1 MGKWERSIWIIAVV
15 LLVGALLGGGIG
27 ARCGADTSADES
39 IELLMDVYNIIQ
51 KNYVSKPKDEQI
63 AKGAI
68 KGMLKSLDDEH
79 SYFMPKQQYQDFQS
93 DIKGKFFGVG
103 IEITMKG
110 GTLTIVSPIEGTPG
124 YRAGLKPRDQIIKID
139 DKSTKDMSMM
149 DAVHNIRGKKG
160 TPVVLTINRPVM
172 DEPFD
177 VEIVRDEIKIR
188 SLEWK
193 MINDDIAYIRLK
205 SFRMNAA
212 KEMRNSITKVFAQK
226 AKGVIFDLRGNPG
239 GLLQAA
245 IQISDFFLKEGTI
258 VSTKGRK
265 KAHEIVHRAHQQN
278 TLLGNEI
285 PVFVLINEGSA
296 SASEI
301 VAGALKDNKRATI
314 YGTNSFGKASV
325 QKLFRIP
332 NESGAI
338 RLTIARY
345 YTPSGKLIHD
355 NGIEPNVTIKPMTFR
370 KDDKEGLKKLLKEN
384 LLRKFLKAH
393 PNAQYNDK
401 TINQFSAFLKR
412 KGVQVSDI
420 TARYLLKREMIL
432 KSPLY
437 DLEFDNQ
444 LRRAIKDMKAK
455 L

>member
-15 LLVGALLGGGIG
+15 LLTGALLGGGIG
-27 ARCGADTSADES
+27 ARCDANGSTDES

-51 KNYVSKPKDEQI
+51 KNYVDKPKAEQL
-63 AKGAI
+63 AEGAI

-110 GTLTIVSPIEGTPG
+110 DTLTIVSPIEGTPG

-139 DKSTKDMSMM
+139 GKSTKDMSMM

-160 TPVVLTINRPVM
+160 TPVVLTINRPAM

-177 VEIVRDEIKIR
+177 VEIIRDEIKIR

-193 MINDDIAYIRLK
+193 MIDDDIAYIRLK

-212 KEMRNSITKVFAQK
+212 KEMRSTLTKVFAQK
-226 AKGVIFDLRGNPG
+226 AKGIIFDLRGNPG

-245 IQISDFFLKEGTI
+245 IQISDFFLNQGTI

-265 KAHEIVHRAHQQN
+265 EAHEIVHRAHQQN
-278 TLLGNEI
+278 TLLGGDI
-285 PVFVLINEGSA
+285 PMFVLINDGSA

-325 QKLFRIP
+325 QKLFRMP
-332 NESGAI
+332 NGGAAI

-345 YTPSGKLIHD
+345 YTPSGKMIHD
-355 NGIEPNVTIKPMTFR
+355 NGIQPDVTIKPMTFR
-370 KDDKEGLKKLLKEN
+370 KEDKDGLKKMLKQK
-384 LLRKFLKAH
+384 LLRKFLKGH
-393 PNAQYNDK
+393 PNAHYNDK
-401 TINQFSAFLKR
+401 TINEFHNFLKR
-412 KGVQVSDI
+412 KGVEISSI
-420 TARYLLKREMIL
+420 TARYLLKREMTL

-444 LRRAIKDMKAK
+444 LRRAIKDMKGK